1 MGRAPWLREQLDRK
15 VRPAGQLDRKVRRAT
30 DKKVELPESLS
41 ESRGSPLREQLDRK
55 DHMGATRWRFAEI
68 LWYCTLGA
76 MQSVQELETDGLV
89 VGRLRAQGRVRN
101 EKIDCRRFSGIA
113 SQRVEWVDPNIEQV
127 QREAPSPSFLQEKQ
141 KYLK

>member
-1 MGRAPWLREQLDRK
+1 MLFFAVMVYMHVHDMIFVIGASLSEPHGCENCLTGRYDRPTKRWSK
-15 VRPAGQLDRKVRRAT
+15 VRAT

-55 DHMGATRWRFAEI
+55 DHMGATRWRFPEI

-89 VGRLRAQGRVRN
+89 AGRLRAQGRN
-101 EKIDCRRFSGIA
+101 
-113 SQRVEWVDPNIEQV
+113 
-127 QREAPSPSFLQEKQ
+127 
-141 KYLK
+141 